1 MCCRRAVLGRPISR
15 RVSQPYRGV
24 LAVGGTGTAENLRGE
39 RGPVRSNI
47 KALSEIYTAKER
59 KKCDTVIEE
68 RGGLVL
74 EMAARL
80 ERGGASIGDSV
91 VRVGLPVRDQIF
103 KGSDVSSDAFL
114 EFLFLLMR

>member
-1 MCCRRAVLGRPISR
+1 
-15 RVSQPYRGV
+15 
-24 LAVGGTGTAENLRGE
+24 
-39 RGPVRSNI
+39 
-47 KALSEIYTAKER
+47 
-59 KKCDTVIEE
+59 
-68 RGGLVL
+68 L